1 MVVGAPRGAPGCR
14 LPARKD
20 AAVAE
25 EKSFLQS
32 IKIEISRSFKLAPYE
47 RLSFHKILGILKSD
61 MGMNILVKELERGPE
76 IRMSAIS
83 ALSGFEQPD
92 ALASLVSL
100 IGAPLAD
107 PELIMILGTLRRRGG
122 TEHVRSLIEFIKSTQ
137 ERRVSEECLGAA
149 FEALAAAG
157 GDSEEVLAF
166 LMSNIESER
175 QEPAIRRLSIEAL
188 STFGAITA
196 FEPILKKGDDEE
208 CCAVYRAIYVMV
220 TELADKAGKAEE
232 ERDRLFTYSPDS
244 EDRVVLEVRVLLGKM
259 THNFDDYSNRT
270 KNSFICA
277 MIACNHR
284 EYLIYTMKALT
295 SGDVELVGMVLY
307 SLYLNVARLRDPD
320 KLFRSLIAFST
331 EWSRFNEMIVD
342 VFVKYFAVPVDS
354 RPFNL
359 LRDKLYSYIVVTL
372 ETYFETYRKEF
383 MITDVIEKGLPES
396 FQRIRAFMLN
406 NCSPELKKEIVS
418 FLIQDDPALV
428 KHVVSRMGR
437 SITHIEGSDVE
448 DYAMLMEL
456 LLDKDRKSRENSAT
470 RLEDLN
476 FEKLYLRNRLCRL
489 CNIIGAL
496 NIGEAASIL
505 VNIYNYLKKY
515 PDREILEVTVLAL
528 STLNYSYMLGE
539 IEVMLTTGGEEDQKS
554 ALRLLSLFTEQ
565 RSLNMTLELLKN
577 RLAEDSV
584 IVETAIKML
593 LERDIAG
600 TITASQIFKGIVV
613 NNPSP
618 LIRGMAVLGIGQC
631 GFDADIDYLNDLFY
645 KMTGNDEKDMIVRA
659 IASITARST
668 SYNKRQLVR
677 YLQEYLK
684 DPGIRVRIYSCLLL
698 ARLGNREALRSIRD
712 MLVIKNKSVQRDI
725 LTLLGDLKS
734 IEFTFFLLSLLKEE
748 YGISKDIVPVMGK
761 LPLEEMKEVDG
772 FVVNIFRKYEA
783 PAVEGI
789 QPVAEDRKAVSID
802 GLREE
807 RVTILNI
814 VVSRRG
820 LPGGGA
826 TVPDLIT
833 LNLRVKSLIA
843 EPIREHD
850 GVITRMSNER
860 VVAYFADPGH
870 AATAAIRIGKLVR
883 DFNARRVA
891 ARRID
896 LHQQLLTGIVKL
908 VNEEILEFP
917 IGLVNDFGD
926 LPVTNRI
933 IADEATRELLAES
946 FSLEVLPGPI
956 RSSSGCVLRSYE
968 LLNQVNFIRISEEI
982 IKALREEEEL
992 RERKK
997 QEIDAEIKKLKRE
1010 RGGSSSVE
1018 IMRGLD
1024 DLGQMLQSQL
1034 DEIDRYV
1041 QKRSTDRELI
1051 KNVRKLLVNVHNL
1064 YKVEVSRLIVE

>member
-1 MVVGAPRGAPGCR
+1 M
-14 LPARKD
+14 
-20 AAVAE
+20 AE
-25 EKSFLQS
+25 EKSFLQT

-61 MGMNILVKELERGPE
+61 MGMNILTKELERGPE
-76 IRMSAIS
+76 IRISAIS
-83 ALSGFEQPD
+83 ALSGFEQAE

-100 IGAPLAD
+100 LGTALSD
-107 PELIMILGTLRRRGG
+107 PELIMVLETVQRRGG
-122 TEHVRSLIEFIKSTQ
+122 PEHVPALIEFIRSGA
-137 ERRVSEECLGAA
+137 ERQISEECLQVA
-149 FEALAAAG
+149 FGALAAAG
-157 GDSEEVLAF
+157 GNSEEVLAF
-166 LMSNIESER
+166 LTSNIESER
-175 QEPAIRRLSIEAL
+175 PEPAIKRLSIEAL
-188 STFGAITA
+188 SSFGAISV
-196 FEPILKKGDDEE
+196 FEAILKKNDDEE
-208 CCAVYRAIYVMV
+208 SCAVYRAIYAMV
-220 TELADKAGKAEE
+220 TELAEKQGATEE
-232 ERDRLFTYSPDS
+232 EQDRLFTYSADG
-244 EDRVVLEVRVLLGKM
+244 EDRAVLEVRVLLGKM
-259 THNFDDYSNRT
+259 THLFDDYSNKT

-295 SGDVELVGMVLY
+295 SGDLELVGMVLY
-307 SLYLNVARLRDPD
+307 SLCLNIRRLRDPD

-331 EWSRFNEMIVD
+331 ESNRFNEMIVD
-342 VFVKYFAVPVDS
+342 VFVRYFSNPVDT

-383 MITDVIEKGLPES
+383 MITDVVEKGLPES

-406 NCSPELKKEIVS
+406 NCSPELKKEILS
-418 FLIQDDPALV
+418 FLTQDDAALV
-428 KHVVSRMGR
+428 KHVVMTMGR

-448 DYAMLMEL
+448 DYAMLLEL
-456 LLDKDRKSRENSAT
+456 LLDRDRKSRENSAT

-496 NIGEAASIL
+496 HIEEAASIL

-515 PDREILEVTVLAL
+515 PDREILDVTVLAL

-539 IEVMLTTGGEEDQKS
+539 IEVMLTTGSEEDQKN

-577 RLAEDSV
+577 RLGEDSV
-584 IVETAIKML
+584 IVETAIRML
-593 LERDIAG
+593 LERDISG

-613 NNPSP
+613 NNPSH
-618 LIRGMAVLGIGQC
+618 LIRGLAVLGIGRC

-645 KMTGNDEKDMIVRA
+645 RMTGNDEKDVIVRA
-659 IASITARST
+659 IASIMSRST
-668 SYNKRQLVR
+668 SYNKRQLIR
-677 YLQEYLK
+677 HLQEYLK

-698 ARLGNREALRSIRD
+698 ARMGNREALRAIRD

-725 LTLLGDLKS
+725 LTLLGDLES
-734 IEFTFFLLSLLKEE
+734 IEFAFFLLSLLKEE
-748 YGISKDIVPVMGK
+748 YGISKDVVPVMGK
-761 LPLEEMKEVDG
+761 LPLEDMKEIDG

-783 PAVEGI
+783 PVVEGI
-789 QPVAEDRKAVSID
+789 QPVAEEMKAVTID
-802 GLREE
+802 GLKEE

-814 VVSRRG
+814 AVSPRG
-820 LPGGGA
+820 LPA
-826 TVPDLIT
+826 AARSVPDLIT
-833 LNLRVKSLIA
+833 LNLRVKSLVA
-843 EPIREHD
+843 APLHEHG

-860 VVAYFADPGH
+860 VIAYFTDPGD
-870 AATAAIRIGKLVR
+870 AASAAISIVKLMR
-883 DFNARRVA
+883 DFNAHRVA
-891 ARRID
+891 SRRID
-896 LHQQLLTGIVKL
+896 LHQQLLTGTVKI
-908 VNEEILEFP
+908 VNEEILELP
-917 IGLVNDFGD
+917 IGLINDFGD
-926 LPVTNRI
+926 LPLANRI
-933 IADEATRELLAES
+933 IADEGTRTLLAES
-946 FSLEVLPGPI
+946 FSLRVLPESM
-956 RSSSGCVLRSYE
+956 RTVTGCALRFHE
-968 LLNQVNFIRISEEI
+968 LLSQVNFIRVSEEI
-982 IKALREEEEL
+982 IKSLREEEER

-1010 RGGSSSVE
+1010 RGGSTSVE

-1064 YKVEVSRLIVE
+1064 YKVEISRLIVE